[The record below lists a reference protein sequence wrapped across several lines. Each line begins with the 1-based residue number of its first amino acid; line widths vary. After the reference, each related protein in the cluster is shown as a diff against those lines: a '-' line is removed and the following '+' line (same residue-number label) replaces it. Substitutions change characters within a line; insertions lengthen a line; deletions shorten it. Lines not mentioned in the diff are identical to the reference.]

1 MRLWVCERERQRRNS
16 PRGWERDREETH
28 PEGGRGTEKKLTP
41 RVGEGEVGGS
51 VVLCGVVWCGVVVV
65 AMAKARGVGRT
76 SSDHVRMHEAKDKP
90 TMQRREGRGRV
101 EAANDGGK
109 DVWEPEMSL
118 APDTR
123 VANANALKKAM
134 ALASVFGG
142 MTVGIGITGSR
153 WNVWEY
159 LVPLGYVLLAL
170 GFTTQRNWQR
180 NFAFQGQS
188 LSKQIFQN
196 VMAYVMFWTLA
207 SNFCHVFV

>member
-1 MRLWVCERERQRRNS
+1 
-16 PRGWERDREETH
+16 
-28 PEGGRGTEKKLTP
+28 
-41 RVGEGEVGGS
+41 
-51 VVLCGVVWCGVVVV
+51 
-65 AMAKARGVGRT
+65 
-76 SSDHVRMHEAKDKP
+76 MHEAKDKP
-90 TMQRREGRGRV
+90 TMRRRQGKGRV

-123 VANANALKKAM
+123 VANANAVKKAM

-170 GFTTQRNWQR
+170 GFTIQRNWQR